1 MSLCTDL
8 ARCSPLNYCQAEG
21 AVLNIGQLVDTPY
34 PGTARVKFTD
44 LSTER
49 ETVIDNADTLP
60 NIGIDTEDFTP
71 IAGHVYQI
79 EVVLSA
85 ETGGIIPIPFTPYT
99 MDGNDL
105 EGGTTSYMY
114 ATVRFVKVFTL
125 TDTVDTVTEQW
136 LTLRP

>member
-1 MSLCTDL
+1 MLCVDR
-8 ARCSPLNYCQAEG
+8 ARCSDLSYCQAEG

-49 ETVIDNADTLP
+49 ETVIDNADALP
-60 NIGIDTEDFTP
+60 NISIDTEDFTP

-85 ETGGIIPIPFTPYT
+85 ETGGIIPIPFTPYI

-105 EGGTTSYMY
+105 EGGITSYMY
-114 ATVRFVKVFTL
+114 ATARFKKVFRL
-125 TDTVDTVTEQW
+125 DDTVDSATEQY
-136 LTLRP
+136 LTLA